1 MTTLIELPPIPAP
14 INELW
19 HVLMDLQ
26 ERLTAAWS
34 LIGGQMVFLHALEHG
49 HVPPQISQDGDVI
62 ADIRADPQAITALVK
77 QLEEMGFAL
86 DEPSVDGLAHRYK
99 RDAEPRPV
107 VIDVLAPDGLGER
120 ASLLTSPPGRTVEVA
135 GGTQALGRTEVVTVV
150 HEGRRG
156 RLPRPTLLAAIIAKA
171 AATGLPNPERHHR
184 DLALLLCLIED
195 PFALVDPLTRK
206 DRQRLRMAREL
217 LDDAH
222 RAWALAPPEIRN
234 NGQISYRVLMG

>member
-120 ASLLTSPPGRTVEVA
+120 ASLLTSPPGRTVEVP

-150 HEGRRG
+150 QRAGGEGCLVPHCSRPSSPRLQQRAYRTPNATTVTWLCFSASSKTLSRSSTNSHG
-156 RLPRPTLLAAIIAKA
+156 RTVSVSGWPESCLMTHIGPGHSPRPRSGTTARSP
-171 AATGLPNPERHHR
+171 TG
-184 DLALLLCLIED
+184 
-195 PFALVDPLTRK
+195 
-206 DRQRLRMAREL
+206 
-217 LDDAH
+217 
-222 RAWALAPPEIRN
+222 
-234 NGQISYRVLMG
+234 S